1 MLYLHKC
8 KKKRKSMIDEKSS
21 KSDNYLDEKIKY
33 EKQKIH
39 CRYISC
45 ICIAISIWL
54 ITTSTYKQSGFIEQ
68 ISFASTITSI
78 ILSVI
83 AIILSITGEG
93 KTEGIRNQ
101 MMETTQELRNTVK
114 TVQGINKGVESSLE
128 ELKKGLNE
136 LQEKIDTIPDNTAMK
151 LTKRR
156 EPSTLIE
163 KKRKTESNIWME

>member
-1 MLYLHKC
+1 
-8 KKKRKSMIDEKSS
+8 
-21 KSDNYLDEKIKY
+21 
-33 EKQKIH
+33 
-39 CRYISC
+39 
-45 ICIAISIWL
+45 
-54 ITTSTYKQSGFIEQ
+54 
-68 ISFASTITSI
+68 
-78 ILSVI
+78 
-83 AIILSITGEG
+83 
-93 KTEGIRNQ
+93 

>member
-1 MLYLHKC
+1 MF
-8 KKKRKSMIDEKSS
+8 DEKSS

-54 ITTSTYKQSGFIEQ
+54 IITSTYKQSGFIEQ

-83 AIILSITGEG
+83 AIILSITG
-93 KTEGIRNQ
+93 EGIRNQ

-136 LQEKIDTIPDNTAMK
+136 LQEKIDNIPDNTAMK

-156 EPSTLIE
+156 EPSTAIE